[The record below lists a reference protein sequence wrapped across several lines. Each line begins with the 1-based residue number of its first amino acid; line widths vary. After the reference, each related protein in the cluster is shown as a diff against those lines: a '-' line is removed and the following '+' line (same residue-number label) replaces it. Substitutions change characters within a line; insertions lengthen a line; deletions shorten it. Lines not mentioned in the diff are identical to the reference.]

1 MKKETTAFLDAYKR
15 LEGVIKKSGL
25 TMYDW
30 EKNFVPTE
38 DDYSKMRICR
48 LTRNL
53 IAHEY
58 EDFIYPSQQMIDFL
72 NEKADSEEAKYE
84 HVKDRMVRLTAI
96 SSGEKIRDAVIKLS
110 KRLTGIPVIDADKN
124 FKGMFMP
131 EEAVRAVAADTMSK
145 SIEKAAKLQSL
156 KATKTDVLID
166 TLMPGTTYVV
176 TDTGKPDGKYK
187 GLLRL

>member
-15 LEGVIKKSGL
+15 LEGAVKKSGL
-25 TMYDW
+25 TMYEW
-30 EKNFVPTE
+30 EKSFASAE
-38 DDYSKMRICR
+38 DDSSKMRICR

-72 NEKADSEEAKYE
+72 NEKADAEEAHYE
-84 HVKDRMVRLTAI
+84 HVKDKMVRIAAI
-96 SSGEKIRDAVIKLS
+96 ASGEKIRDAVIKLS
-110 KRLTGIPVIDADKN
+110 KRMTGIPVVDTEKN

-131 EEAVRAVAADTMSK
+131 EEAVRAVAGDTMNK
-145 SIEKAAKLQSL
+145 SIEKAAKLQPL
-156 KATKTDVLID
+156 QATKSDVLID
-166 TLMPGTTYVV
+166 TLTPGFTYVV
-176 TDTGKPDGKYK
+176 TDTGNSDGKYK